1 MIKIASPDRW
11 VVILAFIDL
20 YIHETEN
27 KRNSV
32 PHTQKPPPPTTTTIA
47 TTTTTKNIEK
57 KKIKLKIQF
66 REQNTTINK

>member
-1 MIKIASPDRW
+1 MSPDRW

-32 PHTQKPPPPTTTTIA
+32 PHTQKPPPPKLNK
-47 TTTTTKNIEK
+47 TKNPISGTK
-57 KKIKLKIQF
+57 HNDKQI
-66 REQNTTINK
+66 R

>member
-32 PHTQKPPPPTTTTIA
+32 PHTQKPPPTTTTAIA
-47 TTTTTKNIEK
+47 TTTTTTTTKNIEK
-57 KKIKLKIQF
+57 KFK
-66 REQNTTINK
+66 